1 MELRH
6 LRYFVA
12 LAEELHFGRAAAR
25 LRLAQPSLSRQIRQ
39 LEDEIS
45 ADLLDRTDPRHV
57 TLTAAGMQFLEGARQ
72 TLALAERTLHDARRA
87 ADAESGRLAIAFV
100 PSILQAPE
108 AGAILRHFREAQ
120 GEVRVEVTSLRTL
133 EQWEALRSGRVQIG
147 FCYHPPDD
155 AEIRGDPLWQ
165 QRILLAVPAHHPLA
179 SVPVISLEMV
189 AREPFIWFD
198 RALSPPYHD
207 LVRKLFESRGLSI
220 EVAQEAT
227 TESARLS
234 LVAGG
239 LGVTL
244 VPGGWG
250 AHPPVGV
257 RMRSVTGLEESMQV
271 WAIYDAN
278 RLSRAGDAFLSGVRR
293 VLRGASMLDGSRK
306 AS

>member
-39 LEDEIS
+39 LEDEIG

-133 EQWEALRSGRVQIG
+133 EQWEALIAVVEEGSYAKAAERLNKTQSTVTYGVQKI
-147 FCYHPPDD
+147 
-155 AEIRGDPLWQ
+155 ES
-165 QRILLAVPAHHPLA
+165 LLAG
-179 SVPVISLEMV
+179 SVG
-189 AREPFIWFD
+189 AD
-198 RALSPPYHD
+198 RATH
-207 LVRKLFESRGLSI
+207 
-220 EVAQEAT
+220 T
-227 TESARLS
+227 
-234 LVAGG
+234 
-239 LGVTL
+239 
-244 VPGGWG
+244 
-250 AHPPVGV
+250 
-257 RMRSVTGLEESMQV
+257 M
-271 WAIYDAN
+271 
-278 RLSRAGDAFLSGVRR
+278 
-293 VLRGASMLDGSRK
+293 
-306 AS
+306 